1 MHVFV
6 TGGAGY
12 IGSVTTE
19 LLLDAGHRVTV
30 FDNLGRG
37 HRAAIDPRASFVA
50 GDLCDR
56 DTIFGALQTAC
67 PDAVL
72 HFAAFAL
79 VGESMENPQMYF
91 QNNVVG
97 GLNLADA
104 MIAAGTR
111 KIVFSSTCATYGQP
125 DAVPITEEE
134 KQCPQNPYGES
145 KLMFEKVLDWYRS
158 IHGIQPVF
166 LRYFNA
172 CGATERFGEDHDPE
186 THLIPLVLRVALG
199 QRDEI
204 KIFGSDYATPDGTCI
219 RDYIHI
225 VDLAAAHIRALEKDV
240 VGTFNLGTGTGHSVL
255 EVIEACRAVTGHAI
269 PAAVADR
276 RPGDPARLVASPRK
290 AERELGWKAQCTD
303 IGAIVESAWRWHASH
318 PQGYNSDVLAP
329 A

>member
-12 IGSVTTE
+12 IGSVTSE
-19 LLLDAGHRVTV
+19 LLLDAGHQITI

-37 HRAAIDPRASFVA
+37 HRAAIDPRATFVE

-56 DTIFGALQTAC
+56 DAIVAALQAAR

-79 VGESMENPQMYF
+79 VGESMETPERYF
-91 QNNVVG
+91 HNNVVG

-104 MIAAGTR
+104 MVAAGTK

-125 DAVPITEEE
+125 EKVPITEDE
-134 KQCPQNPYGES
+134 KQLPQNPYGES
-145 KLMFEKVLDWYRS
+145 KLMFEKILGWYGE
-158 IHGIQPVF
+158 IHGLQPVF

-172 CGATERFGEDHDPE
+172 CGATARYGEDHTPE

-199 QRDEI
+199 QSQQVQV
-204 KIFGSDYATPDGTCI
+204 FGDDYETPDGTCI

-225 VDLAAAHIRALEKDV
+225 VDLAAAHICALEKDV
-240 VGTFNLGTGTGHSVL
+240 TGAFNLGTATGNSVL
-255 EVIEACRAVTGHAI
+255 EVLEACRAVTGHPI
-269 PAAVADR
+269 PAQVVAR
-276 RPGDPARLVASPRK
+276 RPGDPARLVASPGK
-290 AERELGWKAQCTD
+290 AERELGWKAKHTD
-303 IGAIVESAWRWHASH
+303 IFDIVKSAWQWHQAH
-318 PQGYNSDVLAP
+318 PHGYNG
-329 A
+329 